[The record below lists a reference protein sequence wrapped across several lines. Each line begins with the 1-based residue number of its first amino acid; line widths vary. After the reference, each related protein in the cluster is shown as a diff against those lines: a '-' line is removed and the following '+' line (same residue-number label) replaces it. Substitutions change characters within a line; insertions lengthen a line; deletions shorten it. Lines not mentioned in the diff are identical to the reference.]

1 MDTQYYIELALKT
14 PNGTEPV
21 GKFFLGN
28 NGKSAYAIFRKLKG
42 IKVVKETDL
51 LYMDFMEIQNGLPV
65 SMDMIACSLDEVAEN
80 CKTITKELFKLNS
93 LSLLS

>member
-14 PNGTEPV
+14 PNGTEPFA
-21 GKFFLGN
+21 KFLLGN
-28 NGKSAYAIFRKLKG
+28 NGKSAYAIFRKMHG
-42 IKVVKETDL
+42 IKAISETDL
-51 LYMDFMEIQNGLPV
+51 IYMDFVETRNGLPM
-65 SMDMIACSLDEVAEN
+65 SMDLIACTLDEVAEN